1 MRKEKEN
8 REKKEKNGKNKIS
21 RKVWA
26 VPWQAGAAG
35 RAPVPVG
42 RGRARSLPQRLLH
55 TRVPWVPPPAAFPGA
70 PRGPGQTARR
80 AR

>member
-1 MRKEKEN
+1 MRKEKEEEN
-8 REKKEKNGKNKIS
+8 EKNKDS
-21 RKVWA
+21 REVWA

-35 RAPVPVG
+35 RAPVPAG
-42 RGRARSLPQRLLH
+42 RGRARSLLQCLLH